1 MAPVEFDK
9 PWRGYQPGDRIQL
22 APAVKARLLG
32 AGIVQELEPEQPAK
46 TRKAKA

>member
-1 MAPVEFDK
+1 MTEVEFAK
-9 PWRGYQPGDRIQL
+9 PWRGYRPGDRIVL
-22 APAVKARLLG
+22 DPAVKARLLG